1 MELAKTCFSKMMYC
15 PPAVIP
21 GNHKCQI
28 SFYHGTGVSQ
38 MPEGGA
44 EVCNRSNSRAENGI
58 FYYNF
63 CPLSDPVKRN
73 PILDQFSMITRP

>member
-1 MELAKTCFSKMMYC
+1 
-15 PPAVIP
+15 
-21 GNHKCQI
+21 
-28 SFYHGTGVSQ
+28 